1 MRIFRHFTG
10 LPPEARGATVA
21 LGNFDGVHG
30 GHRAVLAEC
39 RGIAERMA
47 APLAVLTFEPH
58 PRTFFR
64 PDGPRFRLTSLRG
77 KVHQLEPLAL
87 DLLYVLHFDAAMA
100 ARAPEAFAREVLA
113 EGLGAVH
120 VAVGDDFRFGRGR
133 AGRPGDLEAFGRRL
147 GFGVTVLGDVVAPD
161 GVGFSSTRV
170 REHLAAGRPAEAA
183 RLLGHPWEI
192 DGRVVAGAQLGRTI
206 GFPTANIPMGEL
218 LVPAHGVYAVRAGLE
233 GNGGWDWFD
242 AVANLG
248 MRPTVDGTALKF
260 EVHLLDFSGDLYGR
274 LIRVGMVG
282 YIRPERKFD
291 GIGALKAQIAAD
303 CETARSMLRARR

>member
-1 MRIFRHFTG
+1 MRIFRHFTD
-10 LPPEARGATVA
+10 LPSEARGATVA

-30 GHRAVLAEC
+30 GHRAVLSEC

-64 PDGPRFRLTSLRG
+64 PDGPGFRLTSLRG

-100 ARAPEAFAREVLA
+100 VRSPEAFAREVLA

-120 VAVGDDFRFGRGR
+120 VAVGDDFRFGQGR

-161 GVGFSSTRV
+161 GVGFS
-170 REHLAAGRPAEAA
+170 
-183 RLLGHPWEI
+183 
-192 DGRVVAGAQLGRTI
+192 
-206 GFPTANIPMGEL
+206 
-218 LVPAHGVYAVRAGLE
+218 
-233 GNGGWDWFD
+233 
-242 AVANLG
+242 
-248 MRPTVDGTALKF
+248 
-260 EVHLLDFSGDLYGR
+260 
-274 LIRVGMVG
+274 
-282 YIRPERKFD
+282 
-291 GIGALKAQIAAD
+291 
-303 CETARSMLRARR
+303 

>member
-64 PDGPRFRLTSLRG
+64 PDGSSFRLTSLRG

-100 ARAPEAFAREVLA
+100 ARTPESFAREVLA

-120 VAVGDDFRFGRGR
+120 VAVGDDFRFGRDR

-233 GNGGWDWFD
+233 GNGGWNWFD

-274 LIRVGMVG
+274 LMRVGMVDH
-282 YIRPERKFD
+282 IRPERKFD